1 MWAGVCT
8 PMVVLSLGVGEE
20 GWSGKELGPHRKA
33 REHDS
38 ERPHHFE
45 DSGLLCFEEYGLG
58 QNPVAPS
65 RIRTAV
71 VAAWRL
77 GGRGE
82 KPTDPFG
89 QTVAAAVT
97 GGWDRRYRCSG
108 NRQKG
113 PESGAHSCA
122 GA

>member
-1 MWAGVCT
+1 M
-8 PMVVLSLGVGEE
+8 
-20 GWSGKELGPHRKA
+20 A
-33 REHDS
+33 REAAGTPPEGLWADS
-38 ERPHHFE
+38 ERPPHFE

-108 NRQKG
+108 NRQEG